1 MSRPLYRTGYV
12 IIRDC
17 SCVLDRPRMR
27 PPFTCLLWPGR
38 QSVAFVDEARTDP
51 LTDTTQNTES
61 RKHASFIHAPS
72 LLSFSHVVA
81 AVAVR
86 TTSPP
91 DCQLTILYFLSLP
104 LPSFRSLLR
113 SPLRLHALAAQK
125 TSRQLATEESAGLG
139 AQRISSS
146 PSAVG
151 CERRWRIYLKDSR
164 RLIYRRTY

>member
-91 DCQLTILYFLSLP
+91 DCQLTILYFLSS
-104 LPSFRSLLR
+104 PSSSVFSALSFSL
-113 SPLRLHALAAQK
+113 SLHALLKRRHCWWQQRKALD
-125 TSRQLATEESAGLG
+125 SLHGESA
-139 AQRISSS
+139 
-146 PSAVG
+146 
-151 CERRWRIYLKDSR
+151 
-164 RLIYRRTY
+164 RL